1 MAEYITNG
9 QSNYGWSLTW
19 DAAGR
24 YPIIAKRRF
33 ATLADA
39 QAFVDDISA
48 TATATEGLIISVI
61 KDSVAKNNGVY
72 YVHSVA
78 MAEGEAGVL
87 VKVGGT
93 ETETAENYSAAVA
106 LSQTLVVGQLI
117 KVENEEKIGDDTY
130 QKGFYIVEAPG
141 LISALATSTGS
152 DDEIGAL
159 KSRVDA
165 IEGDYVTEKE
175 LEDAVK
181 GIVIPEVPVKDVKY
195 GEDSL
200 LDGNGVANLSD
211 FAKASELEAYVP
223 TEGYVAYSETEKSKL
238 DGIAEGAQ
246 VNVIEKVQVNG
257 VDLAVADKA
266 VNIDL
271 TNYVTKDGNKVL
283 SDENYT
289 AEEKTK
295 LAGVKAGAEVN
306 YVKSVG
312 DNLEVDENGNL
323 TVDLSSKVNLEGY
336 VAYSDAEKTKLENIE
351 EGAEVNYVKSVGD
364 NLSVDDEGKLT
375 VLIPEVEVPFQS
387 VAEGDKTLTL
397 SNGVLSSN
405 LSYTRAEVEGV
416 DSLVLKGV
424 NDEIIG
430 SVPVAEFVADGM
442 LESVTPVEGT
452 NEFLFTFKTGNG
464 TTKEFKVDFSKYVDT
479 YRADGETIELGANN
493 TFNVRANVF
502 DAYGAA
508 AAAEKNAKDHADT
521 ELAKKADKATTLS
534 GYGITD
540 AYTSSEVDTKLDGK
554 ADKATTLAGYGIT
567 DAYTKDEVDAELA
580 KKVDNVTF
588 VTVSGQVDTNKTN
601 IEAITALIGDRA
613 EGDADTVFAKLTA
626 LANGKADKA
635 TTLSGYGITDAY
647 TKDEADKKF
656 LTGITVDTELSST
669 STNPVENKAVY
680 AEIEAVRDDIANVV
694 AGDLSN
700 ALKAYVKSADVNT
713 INDVALYNEG
723 GAVKVEIAAGNG
735 VEVTTDTN
743 AKTITISPKI
753 SNDAKNAL
761 SVDEKGLFVQAITID
776 GDDIELENSQ
786 A

>member
-61 KDSVAKNNGVY
+61 KDDVVKNNGVY
-72 YVHSVA
+72 YVQSVA
-78 MAEGEAGVL
+78 MAEGEKGTL

-93 ETETAENYSAAVA
+93 ETETAENYSAAIT

-181 GIVIPEVPVKDVKY
+181 GVVIPEVPVKGVKY

-200 LDGNGVANLSD
+200 LDENGVANLSD
-211 FAKASELEAYVP
+211 FAKISELEAYVP
-223 TEGYVAYSETEKSKL
+223 TKGYVAYSETEKSKL
-238 DGIAEGAQ
+238 ASVDEGAE

-257 VDLAVADKA
+257 VDLTVADKA

-289 AEEKTK
+289 TEEKEK
-295 LAGVKAGAEVN
+295 LAGIK
-306 YVKSVG
+306 
-312 DNLEVDENGNL
+312 
-323 TVDLSSKVNLEGY
+323 
-336 VAYSDAEKTKLENIE
+336 

-364 NLSVDDEGKLT
+364 NLDVDENGKLT
-375 VLIPEVEVPFQS
+375 VTIPEVEVPFQS
-387 VAEGDKTLTL
+387 VAEGDKVLTLTE
-397 SNGVLSSN
+397 GVVSAT
-405 LSYTRAEVEGV
+405 LSYTREDVNDV

-424 NDEIIG
+424 DGKVIG
-430 SVPVAEFVADGM
+430 SVPVADFVADGM

-452 NEFLFTFKTGNG
+452 DEFLFTFKTGNG
-464 TTKEFKVDFSKYVDT
+464 TTQEFKVDFSKYVDT
-479 YRADGETIELGANN
+479 YRADGETIELGSNN
-493 TFNVRANVF
+493 TFNVKANVF
-502 DAYGAA
+502 DSYGAA
-508 AAAEKNAKDHADT
+508 STAEQNAKNYADS
-521 ELAKKADKATTLS
+521 ELAKKADKELFETVS
-534 GYGITD
+534 GK
-540 AYTSSEVDTKLDGK
+540 VDTNETNIETLTELIGNRTEGDSKSVFEKLSELANGK

-567 DAYTKDEVDAELA
+567 DAYTKDE
-580 KKVDNVTF
+580 
-588 VTVSGQVDTNKTN
+588 
-601 IEAITALIGDRA
+601 
-613 EGDADTVFAKLTA
+613 AD
-626 LANGKADKA
+626 G
-635 TTLSGYGITDAY
+635 
-647 TKDEADKKF
+647 KF
-656 LTGITVDTELSST
+656 LTGITVDTELNGT
-669 STNPVENKAVY
+669 STNPVENRAVY
-680 AEIEAVRDDIANVV
+680 AEIEAVRDEISNVV
-694 AGDLSN
+694 AGDLSD

-743 AKTITISPKI
+743 AKTITVSPKI

-761 SVDEKGLFVQAITID
+761 SVDENGLFVQAITIE